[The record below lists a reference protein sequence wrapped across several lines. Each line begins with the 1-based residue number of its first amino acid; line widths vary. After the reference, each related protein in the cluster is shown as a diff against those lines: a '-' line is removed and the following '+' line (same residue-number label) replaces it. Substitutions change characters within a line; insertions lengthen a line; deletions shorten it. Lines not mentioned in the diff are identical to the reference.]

1 MKNNVL
7 FAYLRKRRK
16 QWTRHI
22 EYRRLKRIRRKKTPS
37 YSYCKNCGT
46 KLDGMYCYQCGQYAL
61 DIEQPFWKYI
71 RQYFE
76 NVYQFDGKVWQ
87 TLYLL
92 FRKPGFLTNEFN
104 AGKVSSYVHPLRLF
118 MFLSAVF
125 FLFFFALIPD
135 DPNTMGITMTN
146 SDGRFT
152 YVQTEYGTMNI
163 PMNQDA
169 IDYWYDELSEEERMA
184 APDTTVWICGKDK
197 AEAELTTIARW
208 KATPYGDTLRGEVPK
223 VLLEKHFLM
232 PIHAHDTVYAMASDT
247 TYFKVIADEV
257 EALKVEN
264 SMNWGAFTSWYSS
277 WLPIILLLLIP
288 VFALLLKLFFWNEKM
303 HYMKHYA
310 FALHLHSVML
320 LAVSVVLL
328 WFYFVSTEFAE
339 EIAQYMGLL
348 LLLYL
353 IIAAHRVYTHNNWI
367 AGTLKSVA
375 LYLIYMVILFAV
387 FIGTLLWVAVS
398 IFGVDMSEYF

>member
-16 QWTRHI
+16 QWARHI

-152 YVQTEYGTMNI
+152 YVQTEYGTMNV

-208 KATPYGDTLRGEVPK
+208 KATPY
-223 VLLEKHFLM
+223 
-232 PIHAHDTVYAMASDT
+232 
-247 TYFKVIADEV
+247 
-257 EALKVEN
+257 N
-264 SMNWGAFTSWYSS
+264 
-277 WLPIILLLLIP
+277 
-288 VFALLLKLFFWNEKM
+288 
-303 HYMKHYA
+303 
-310 FALHLHSVML
+310 
-320 LAVSVVLL
+320 
-328 WFYFVSTEFAE
+328 
-339 EIAQYMGLL
+339 
-348 LLLYL
+348 
-353 IIAAHRVYTHNNWI
+353 
-367 AGTLKSVA
+367 
-375 LYLIYMVILFAV
+375 
-387 FIGTLLWVAVS
+387 
-398 IFGVDMSEYF
+398 

>member
-1 MKNNVL
+1 MKNNKL
-7 FAYLRKRRK
+7 LSYLRKRK
-16 QWTRHI
+16 EQWARHV

-37 YSYCKNCGT
+37 YSYCKNCGA

-76 NVYQFDGKVWQ
+76 NVYQFDGKVWM

-118 MFLSAVF
+118 MFISAVF
-125 FLFFFALIPD
+125 FLCFFALVPD
-135 DPNTMGITMTN
+135 DPNSMGITMTN
-146 SDGRFT
+146 GDGRFT

-163 PMNQDA
+163 PMAQDA
-169 IDYWYDELSEEERMA
+169 YDYWYDELSDEERLA
-184 APDTTVWICGKDK
+184 APDTTVWICNKEE
-197 AEAELTTIARW
+197 AEAGLKTIARW
-208 KATPYGDTLRGEVPK
+208 KESPYQDTLRGKVPK
-223 VLLEKHFLM
+223 VLLEQHYLL
-232 PIHAHDTVYAMASDT
+232 PIHLHDTVYALSSDT
-247 TYFKVIADEV
+247 TYFKTIADEV

-264 SMNWGAFTSWYSS
+264 TMNWGAFTSWYSS

-288 VFALLLKLFFWNEKM
+288 VFALLLKLFFRNEKIP
-303 HYMKHYA
+303 YMKHYA

-328 WFYFVSTEFAE
+328 WFYFVSTDFAN
-339 EIAQYMGLL
+339 EIAQCMSVL

-353 IIAAHRVYTHNNWI
+353 IIAAHRVYTHSNWLV
-367 AGTLKSVA
+367 GTLKSVV
-375 LYLIYMVILFAV
+375 LYFIYMVILFTV
-387 FIGTLLWVAVS
+387 FILTLLWVATT
-398 IFGVDMSEYF
+398 IFGVNIGEYF